1 MALDADE
8 KALFKRFSSKYE
20 IIKSDLLQQIE
31 RSNCGCD
38 YGATSFA
45 TLEQVNDLG
54 AMLEL
59 EPGKRLLEV
68 GAGSGWPGLY
78 LAKETG
84 CDLALIDLP
93 IEGLRIAKQRA
104 AADNLTSVSTM
115 AVASGTSLPFREG
128 WFDAISHSDVLC
140 CLVDKLSVLKACR
153 EVVHAE
159 GKMIFSVILIS
170 PDLSHADH
178 EMAVDSGPSFI
189 SSDDSYPGLLRK
201 SGWELVDQVNLTVK
215 FMDTLQVK
223 LKNELKY
230 ADDLQ
235 SLLGKDETYTRL
247 TRTRSYIDA
256 VEQGLIRRELF
267 HAIPITNGQVR

>member
-1 MALDADE
+1 
-8 KALFKRFSSKYE
+8 
-20 IIKSDLLQQIE
+20 
-31 RSNCGCD
+31 
-38 YGATSFA
+38 
-45 TLEQVNDLG
+45 
-54 AMLEL
+54 
-59 EPGKRLLEV
+59 
-68 GAGSGWPGLY
+68 
-78 LAKETG
+78 
-84 CDLALIDLP
+84 
-93 IEGLRIAKQRA
+93 
-104 AADNLTSVSTM
+104 M

-170 PDLSHADH
+170 PDLSHTDH
-178 EMAVDSGPSFI
+178 EMAVDRGPSFI

-235 SLLGKDETYTRL
+235 NLLGKDETYTRL